1 MDTIIDASERRKKKR
16 RQYVRWAL
24 LLLLLVSLVVAF
36 RWLIRPRA
44 TASQLRIAAVEQG
57 DIQQTVTATGLVVAS
72 FEEQLNAPVATTI
85 KQLHLRIGS
94 EVNPQDLVL
103 SLDKEYVQLDLDS
116 RRDQL
121 ALKRNNVALLK
132 LEYDRDLQELDYNTQ
147 IKEMELST
155 AAAQL
160 ADAKRL
166 LAIGGATAEEVERA
180 ELQVRI
186 TELERDKLRNELT
199 FRRASL
205 AARREN
211 LELEV
216 GMQEKE
222 VAQLSRKLRETE
234 VRAPRAGV
242 ITWINEKIGQ
252 QVAAGS
258 PLVRIAD
265 LGHYR
270 MEASCSDRYA
280 DQIKVGLPVVIKL
293 AKAKLAGQVAAILPE
308 VENNTLKFIV
318 QLEQPD
324 HPALRPSLLAE
335 TEVIIDEK
343 SDILRIKN
351 GPAFRGGILQAVY
364 VVKGKEAIAT
374 EVRLGMRSGDYI
386 EISSPDIKAGD
397 RIIISDTK
405 DFLERKRIKL
415 N

>member
-1 MDTIIDASERRKKKR
+1 MDKPIDISVRKRKK
-16 RQYVRWAL
+16 RQQYLRGLGLLIL
-24 LLLLLVSLVVAF
+24 LLLAVWLFRTLL
-36 RWLIRPRA
+36 RPKA
-44 TASQLRIAAVEQG
+44 AANELRMAMVERG
-57 DIQQTVTATGLVVAS
+57 DIQQSVTATGLVVAS

-85 KQLHLRIGS
+85 KQLHLNIGS
-94 EVNPQDLVL
+94 EVKPQDLIL
-103 SLDKEYVQLDLDS
+103 SLDREYVQLDLES
-116 RRDQL
+116 RNDQL

-160 ADAKRL
+160 SDARRL

-180 ELQVRI
+180 ELQLRI
-186 TELERDKLRNELT
+186 TELERDKLRNELA

-205 AARREN
+205 AARKQN

-252 QVAAGS
+252 QVAEGS

-280 DQIKVGLPVVIKL
+280 DQIKLGLPVVIKL
-293 AKAKLAGQVAAILPE
+293 AKGKLQGQVAAILPE

-318 QLEQPD
+318 HFEQPD

-335 TEVIIDEK
+335 TEIIIDEK
-343 SDILRIKN
+343 TDVLRIKN
-351 GPAFRGGILQAVY
+351 GPAFRGGIRQEVY
-364 VVKGKEAIAT
+364 VVRDQEAIAT
-374 EVRLGMRSGDYI
+374 EVRLGMRSGDFI
-386 EISSPDIKAGD
+386 EIEGADIQAGD